1 MTDSEHFSDP
11 EASAASGGLWPSP
24 DYPRQ
29 IERLR
34 AAVGETIYLVE
45 VVESAIQLSVHI
57 SGTPYELLA
66 VIDFP
71 RPDPTRGLAPH
82 LLLLD
87 DGRGLNLGRIVRV
100 SRRPFAP
107 QAADLLYLDP
117 AAAQN
122 LLFAERRLSPSFL
135 AHQTRIA
142 LAECLGYASAEFAQ
156 LPLQCEPDA
165 EADIRNIKH
174 DAAE

>member
-1 MTDSEHFSDP
+1 MNDSAPTTDSPPAADP
-11 EASAASGGLWPSP
+11 EASAASGLWPSP
-24 DYPRQ
+24 DYQRQ
-29 IERLR
+29 VERLR

-45 VVESAIQLSVHI
+45 LIESAIQLSVHF

-71 RPDPTRGLAPH
+71 RPDPARGLTPH

-87 DGRGLNLGRIVRV
+87 DGRGLNLGRIARV

-107 QAADLLYLDP
+107 QTADLLYLDP
-117 AAAQN
+117 AASQN
-122 LLFAERRLSPSFL
+122 LLFAERRLSPRFL

-142 LAECLGYASAEFAQ
+142 LAEYLGYAPSDTVCW
-156 LPLQCEPDA
+156 LDPPS
-165 EADIRNIKH
+165 
-174 DAAE
+174 